1 MQRYKYFAVYANI
14 STIIIVKNTKIEIM
28 FKYKEFRRA
37 HGLFQSQL
45 AEIMG
50 MAQSNVSRYET
61 EGIDPTP
68 EQYSKLYEKY
78 GKEDV
83 DTYKVNL
90 FDSNNK
96 PNAPSTQNASV
107 QIDKDIIEIIKRQTE
122 ILANHVVEQDK
133 INARL
138 MAVLEN
144 LSLK

>member
-1 MQRYKYFAVYANI
+1 
-14 STIIIVKNTKIEIM
+14 M

-61 EGIDPTP
+61 EGIEPTP

-83 DTYKVNL
+83 NTYKVNSI
-90 FDSNNK
+90 DSEKSNIQ
-96 PNAPSTQNASV
+96 NAPNVSV
-107 QIDKDIIEIIKRQTE
+107 QVDKDIIEILRKQTE
-122 ILANHVVEQDK
+122 ILANHIIEQDK

-138 MAVLEN
+138 MSVLEN
-144 LSLK
+144 LSVK